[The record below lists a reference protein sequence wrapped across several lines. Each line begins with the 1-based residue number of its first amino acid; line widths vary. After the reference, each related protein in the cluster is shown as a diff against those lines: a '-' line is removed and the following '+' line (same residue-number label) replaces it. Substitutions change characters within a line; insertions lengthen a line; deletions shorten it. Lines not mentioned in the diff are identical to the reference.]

1 MNPEAE
7 RSSRYTLLSSPWE
20 GSGQKYSGTGAGSH
34 NEVSST
40 PGTGV
45 LNRAQQRQMLGK
57 LPPSQL
63 WILPRSSHDPFPPR
77 SVLCPWNVLEEA
89 LGLAGFTVPVSLLF
103 MMPYF

>member
-45 LNRAQQRQMLGK
+45 LNSPAKADAWKASPIPALDIAK
-57 LPPSQL
+57 ELP
-63 WILPRSSHDPFPPR
+63 
-77 SVLCPWNVLEEA
+77 
-89 LGLAGFTVPVSLLF
+89 
-103 MMPYF
+103 